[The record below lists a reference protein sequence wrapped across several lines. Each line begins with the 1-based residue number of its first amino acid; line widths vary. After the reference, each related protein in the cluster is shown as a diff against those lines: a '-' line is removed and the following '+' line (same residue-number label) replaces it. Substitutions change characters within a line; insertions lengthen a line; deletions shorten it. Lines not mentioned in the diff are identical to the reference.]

1 MLGDLAGRVAFITG
15 ASQGIGR
22 SICLIMA
29 EQGADIVAADVDTEG
44 AREVATEIEMLGR
57 KPLVVQ
63 LDVAQRDS
71 AVAAVKQALDA
82 FGNVDILVNNA
93 SVVSAPNSTSLDDGM
108 DTDEDWRVV
117 FAVNVLGPIH
127 CCEAVIPHM
136 KERRY
141 GKIINI
147 GSVAAHVGRPPR
159 VAGMGYPNAY
169 PVSKAALLRY
179 TKALVHQVSAFNI
192 NVNAICP
199 SMVWTPSVRRSIA
212 EMIRLSPELANK
224 DPHDVYLD
232 MRRAEVPLGREQAP
246 EEIAKMAAF
255 LASEDARNVTGQC
268 IHVDG
273 GMILRD

>member
-1 MLGDLAGRVAFITG
+1 MLGDLAGRVAFVTG

-29 EQGADIVAADVDTEG
+29 EQGADIVAADIDTEG
-44 AREVATEIEMLGR
+44 AREVAKEIEMLGR

-63 LDVAQRDS
+63 LDVAKRDS
-71 AVAAVKQALDA
+71 AVAAVKKALDT
-82 FGNVDILVNNA
+82 FGNIDILVNNA
-93 SVVSAPNSTSLDDGM
+93 SVVSAPKSTSHEDGM
-108 DTDEDWRVV
+108 DTDEDWHVV
-117 FAVNVLGPIH
+117 FAVNVLGPVH
-127 CCEAVIPHM
+127 CCEAIIPHM
-136 KERRY
+136 RERRY

-147 GSVAAHVGRPPR
+147 GSVAAHAGRPPR
-159 VAGMGYPNAY
+159 VVGLGYPNAY

-199 SMVWTPSVRRSIA
+199 SMVWTPTVRRPIE
-212 EMIRLSPELANK
+212 EMIRRSPELANK
-224 DPHDVYLD
+224 DPHDVYTD
-232 MRRAEVPLGREQAP
+232 MRGAEIPLGREQAP

>member
-1 MLGDLAGRVAFITG
+1 
-15 ASQGIGR
+15 
-22 SICLIMA
+22 
-29 EQGADIVAADVDTEG
+29 
-44 AREVATEIEMLGR
+44 MLGR

-63 LDVAQRDS
+63 LDVAKRDS
-71 AVAAVKQALDA
+71 AVAAVKRALDT
-82 FGNVDILVNNA
+82 FGNIDILVNNA
-93 SVVSAPNSTSLDDGM
+93 SVVSAPKSTSHEDGM
-108 DTDEDWRVV
+108 DTDEDWHVV
-117 FAVNVLGPIH
+117 FAVNVLGPVH
-127 CCEAVIPHM
+127 CCEAIIPHM
-136 KERRY
+136 RERRY

-147 GSVAAHVGRPPR
+147 GSVAAHAGRPPR
-159 VAGMGYPNAY
+159 VAGLGYPNAY

-199 SMVWTPSVRRSIA
+199 SMVWTPTVRRPIE

-224 DPHDVYLD
+224 DPHDVYTD
-232 MRRAEVPLGREQAP
+232 MRGAEIPLGREQAP

>member
-1 MLGDLAGRVAFITG
+1 MLGDLAGRVAFVTG

-29 EQGADIVAADVDTEG
+29 EQGADIVAADIDTEG
-44 AREVATEIEMLGR
+44 AREVAKEIEMLGR

-63 LDVAQRDS
+63 LDVAKRDS
-71 AVAAVKQALDA
+71 AVAAVKKALHT
-82 FGNVDILVNNA
+82 FGNIDILVNNA
-93 SVVSAPNSTSLDDGM
+93 SVVSAPKSTSHEDGM
-108 DTDEDWRVV
+108 DTDEDWQVV
-117 FAVNVLGPIH
+117 FAVNVLGPVH
-127 CCEAVIPHM
+127 CCEAILPHM
-136 KERRY
+136 RERRY

-147 GSVAAHVGRPPR
+147 GSVAAHAGRPPR
-159 VAGMGYPNAY
+159 VAGLGYPNAY

-199 SMVWTPSVRRSIA
+199 SMVWTPSVRRSIE

-224 DPHDVYLD
+224 DPHDVYLE

-246 EEIAKMAAF
+246 EEIGKMAAF

>member
-1 MLGDLAGRVAFITG
+1 
-15 ASQGIGR
+15 
-22 SICLIMA
+22 
-29 EQGADIVAADVDTEG
+29 
-44 AREVATEIEMLGR
+44 MLGR

-93 SVVSAPNSTSLDDGM
+93 SVVSAPNSTSHEDGM

-136 KERRY
+136 RERRY

-147 GSVAAHVGRPPR
+147 GSVAAHAGRPPR
-159 VAGMGYPNAY
+159 VAGLGYPNAY

-199 SMVWTPSVRRSIA
+199 SMVWTPSVRRSIE

>member
-1 MLGDLAGRVAFITG
+1 
-15 ASQGIGR
+15 
-22 SICLIMA
+22 
-29 EQGADIVAADVDTEG
+29 
-44 AREVATEIEMLGR
+44 MLGR

-82 FGNVDILVNNA
+82 FGNIDILVNNA
-93 SVVSAPNSTSLDDGM
+93 SVVSAPKSTSHEDGM
-108 DTDEDWRVV
+108 DTDEDWQVV
-117 FAVNVLGPIH
+117 FAVNVLGPVH

-136 KERRY
+136 RERRY

-147 GSVAAHVGRPPR
+147 GSVAAHAGRPPR

-199 SMVWTPSVRRSIA
+199 SMVWTPSVRRSIE
-212 EMIRLSPELANK
+212 EMIRVSPELADK

>member
-1 MLGDLAGRVAFITG
+1 MLGDLGGRVAFVTG
-15 ASQGIGR
+15 ASRGIGW

-29 EQGADIVAADVDTEG
+29 EQGADIVLADIAKEG
-44 AREVATEIEMLGR
+44 ALEAAKKIERLGR
-57 KPLVVQ
+57 KALVVQ
-63 LDVAQRDS
+63 LDVAKRDS
-71 AVAAVKQALDA
+71 AVAAVRKALDT
-82 FGNVDILVNNA
+82 FGHIDILVNNA
-93 SVVSAPNSTSLDDGM
+93 SVVSAPRSTAHEDGM
-108 DTDEDWRVV
+108 DTDEDWHVV
-117 FAVNVLGPIH
+117 FAVNVLGPVH
-127 CCEAVIPHM
+127 CCEAIIPHM

-147 GSVAAHVGRPPR
+147 GSVAAHAARPPR
-159 VAGMGYPNAY
+159 VAGLGYPNAY

-199 SMVWTPSVRRSIA
+199 SMVWTPTSRRSID
-212 EMIRLSPELANK
+212 EMIRLSPELANR
-224 DPHDVYLD
+224 DPHDVYTE
-232 MRRAEVPLGREQAP
+232 MRGAEIPLGREQAP

-255 LASEDARNVTGQC
+255 LASEDARSVTGQC

>member
-1 MLGDLAGRVAFITG
+1 
-15 ASQGIGR
+15 
-22 SICLIMA
+22 MA
-29 EQGADIVAADVDTEG
+29 QQGADIVAADIDTEG
-44 AREVATEIEMLGR
+44 AREVAKEIEMLAR

-63 LDVAQRDS
+63 LDVARRDS
-71 AVAAVKQALDA
+71 AVAAVKMALDT
-82 FGNVDILVNNA
+82 FGNIDILVNNA
-93 SVVSAPNSTSLDDGM
+93 SVVSAPKSTSHEDGM
-108 DTDEDWRVV
+108 DTDEDWQVV
-117 FAVNVLGPIH
+117 LAVNVLGPVH

-136 KERRY
+136 RERRY

-147 GSVAAHVGRPPR
+147 GSVAGHAGRPPR
-159 VAGMGYPNAY
+159 VAGLGYPNAY

-199 SMVWTPSVRRSIA
+199 SMVWTPSVRRPIE
-212 EMIRLSPELANK
+212 EMIRISPELTDK
-224 DPHDVYLD
+224 DPHDVYTD
-232 MRRAEVPLGREQAP
+232 MRAAEIPLGREQAP
-246 EEIAKMAAF
+246 EDIAKMAAF